1 MRILVLGTGPGAASA
16 RQFAHARGLALARH
30 ALDQVGY
37 IVTDDTVNPR
47 DPKLVAA
54 KALGM
59 RVMDDTEFVN
69 QPEGM
74 LLPQPHEGHLVPRQR
89 GHHPHPRPTVVDDAL
104 RALGDA
110 ARRADGNAV
119 RNVLRQLFSV
129 LWAISPLITGGL
141 STPIIFGHAAAK
153 LKSVL
158 LGICTAVYGGILLGV
173 LILGGIMGGDLING
187 GRVQPNPFIIAGVFA
202 IVFGGTAHAFAI
214 RKKVF
219 APDKAEPQPARR
231 VPTDDVEAR
240 ALARRERRQRAR
252 EIATEDP
259 ALADELGIGRPDL
272 RTGYDDGGLIDV
284 NAVPAGVLAEMRGVD
299 EATAERIV
307 EIRAL
312 SGPFTSTEDLIVRAD
327 LDPASQRIVEEYA
340 LYRS

>member
-1 MRILVLGTGPGAASA
+1 MRILVLGNGPGAASA

-54 KALGM
+54 RALGV

-74 LLPQPHEGHLVPRQR
+74 LIPQPHEGHLARR
-89 GHHPHPRPTVVDDAL
+89 DGHYVHPRPTVVDDAL

-110 ARRADGNAV
+110 ARRADGTAV

-129 LWAISPLITGGL
+129 LWAISPLLTGGL
-141 STPIIFGHAAAK
+141 STPLIIGHAAAK

-158 LGICTAVYGGILLGV
+158 LGIATAVYGGILLGV
-173 LILGGIMGGDLING
+173 LILGGIMGGELLNG
-187 GRVQPNPFIIAGVFA
+187 ARLQPNPFIIAGVFA
-202 IVFGGTAHAFAI
+202 IVFGGTAHALAI

-219 APDKAEPQPARR
+219 APEKTAPRPVRR

-240 ALARRERRQRAR
+240 ALARRERRERAR
-252 EIATEDP
+252 LLVSEDP
-259 ALADELGIGRPDL
+259 PLADELGIGRPDL

-284 NAVPAGVLAEMRGVD
+284 NAVPAEVLAQMRGVD
-299 EATAERIV
+299 QATAERIV
-307 EIRAL
+307 EVRAV
-312 SGPFTSTEDLIVRAD
+312 SGPFTSTADLIVRAD
-327 LDPASQRIVEEYA
+327 LDPGSQRIVDEYA
-340 LYRS
+340 LYR